1 MLWTLFGL
9 VSCIKLLFL
18 PAYRST
24 DFEVHRNWLA
34 ITHSLPLGRWY
45 YEDTSEW
52 TLDYPPFFAYFEWIL
67 SHLAKFFDEKMLIVG
82 NLNYSSER
90 TILFQRL
97 SVLVTDVVLL
107 LGVKSCLQGMSKWS
121 EKNLLAILVLFN
133 AGLLMVDHIHFQYNG
148 ILFGFLLL
156 SIGAIIQEKFLQSA
170 LFFSILLNMKHIF
183 IYVAP
188 VYVVFLLKHHCLLGK
203 NPLKNLFQLGMI
215 VLGTTL
221 LSFGPFRQQIPQVLS
236 RLFPFKRGLSH
247 AYWAPNF
254 WAMYNLA
261 DKVVAS
267 SLGIRAEGSSTSS
280 GLVQTFSHVALP
292 TISPLITF
300 LLTALFSLPCTIKVF
315 LGRNGAAKWEDFVR
329 GVVLCATTSFM
340 FGWHVHE
347 KAILMAIIPLSLLSV
362 RCVHDAKYLILLTIP
377 GLYSL
382 LPLLFPSELTPVS
395 VTLCLLYISLPLW
408 SFTWLHS
415 GIGFAPND
423 KVYCS
428 GFVALFLYKYIFHF
442 LLKNDGKMPFL
453 PLLFTS
459 VYCALG
465 ISAFWIRYYWYFLTP
480 HKANEGTKVKNKVK
494 SKK

>member
-34 ITHSLPLGRWY
+34 ITHSLPMGRWY

-67 SHLAKFFDEKMLIVG
+67 SHLAKFFDEKMLIVE

-97 SVLVTDVVLL
+97 SVIVTDVVLL
-107 LGVKSCLQGMSKWS
+107 LGGMSKWS

-156 SIGAIIQEKFLQSA
+156 SIGAVIQEKFLQSA

-188 VYVVFLLKHHCLLGK
+188 VYVVFLFKHHCLLGK

-221 LSFGPFRQQIPQVLS
+221 LSVGPFHQQIPQKF
-236 RLFPFKRGLSH
+236 R
-247 AYWAPNF
+247 
-254 WAMYNLA
+254 
-261 DKVVAS
+261 
-267 SLGIRAEGSSTSS
+267 
-280 GLVQTFSHVALP
+280 
-292 TISPLITF
+292 
-300 LLTALFSLPCTIKVF
+300 TIK
-315 LGRNGAAKWEDFVR
+315 
-329 GVVLCATTSFM
+329 
-340 FGWHVHE
+340 
-347 KAILMAIIPLSLLSV
+347 P
-362 RCVHDAKYLILLTIP
+362 
-377 GLYSL
+377 
-382 LPLLFPSELTPVS
+382 
-395 VTLCLLYISLPLW
+395 
-408 SFTWLHS
+408 
-415 GIGFAPND
+415 
-423 KVYCS
+423 
-428 GFVALFLYKYIFHF
+428 
-442 LLKNDGKMPFL
+442 
-453 PLLFTS
+453 
-459 VYCALG
+459 
-465 ISAFWIRYYWYFLTP
+465 
-480 HKANEGTKVKNKVK
+480 
-494 SKK
+494 